1 MRCLLMRE
9 IVFEVFE
16 EDDGGYVATAQG
28 ESIVTE
34 ADTIDELRDN
44 VREAVQCHFEGRME
58 IPTAIDLNFSQY

>member
-1 MRCLLMRE
+1 MRE
-9 IVFEVFE
+9 IQFEVFE

-34 ADTIDELRDN
+34 ADTLDELRDN

-58 IPTAIDLNFSQY
+58 IPSVIHLNFVRHEVLTV